1 MTQRT
6 RTLIYLIPV
15 FSLVLLLFTVNATN
29 PVDGGPVTIL
39 FVFILLYILL
49 ASSLFILLH
58 IGVRLVSRVWS
69 QRSVNAREWRVGVRR
84 AYYIASILAFGPVLL
99 LAMQSVGQLQLR
111 DILLVVVLLCL
122 GIFYVIKRS

>member
-6 RTLIYLIPV
+6 RSLIYLVPIL
-15 FSLVLLLFTVNATN
+15 SLAALLGIVNTTN
-29 PVDGGPVTIL
+29 PLDGGPIVIL

-49 ASSLFILLH
+49 ASILFILLH
-58 IGVRLVSRVWS
+58 VGVLAVSKILS
-69 QRSVNAREWRVGVRR
+69 KRSVNAREWRVGVRR

-111 DILLVVVLLCL
+111 DVLLVAVLISL